1 MLARL
6 ERKLIIEKVN
16 QFLIED
22 IEIEQELI
30 QPEASLTKDLGID
43 SLDVVDIVVIIEQV
57 FSVKI
62 KGEELKD
69 VKTLGNF
76 YDFVEDKIK
85 NNQTN

>member
-1 MLARL
+1 M
-6 ERKLIIEKVN
+6 ERQIIIEKVN

-22 IEIEQELI
+22 IEIEEELI
-30 QPEASLTKDLGID
+30 EPNASLTKDLGID

-69 VKTLGNF
+69 VKTLGEF
-76 YDFVEDKIK
+76 YDFIVDKI
-85 NNQTN
+85 NNK

>member
-1 MLARL
+1 M
-6 ERKLIIEKVN
+6 ERETIIEKVN

-22 IEIEQELI
+22 IEIEEELI
-30 QPEASLTKDLGID
+30 NPDASLTKDLGID

-62 KGEELKD
+62 KGEEMKD

-76 YDFVEDKIK
+76 YDFIVEKIK
-85 NNQTN
+85 NK